1 MHVPCTV
8 YHAPFTFAVRRSI
21 PFMKEEINKL
31 QTFQEYDNHEVDE
44 GISPEIFNLEEYLSI
59 VKAHRNKCE
68 SPGQDRFVFFILDTS
83 GSIGK
88 SSFNKL
94 KSAIA
99 DLVVLLCD
107 VKVAVMTYSSNMYRE
122 ICYNCDQSSKS
133 ALHNAILSIKYRGGG
148 STASGDVIRCACDYM
163 LNSPCR
169 FTRNIHNPPPIDV
182 IFLTDGHSNI
192 GEDVCTATKCLNAIS
207 NINVFPIAV
216 GSNINWQEL
225 NCIKGN
231 NGNPNDIL
239 SVTDIDALLNL
250 IRSSITKLYENP
262 AYCIN

>member
-148 STASGDVIRCACDYM
+148 ST
-163 LNSPCR
+163 
-169 FTRNIHNPPPIDV
+169 RNIHNPPPIDV